1 MKKLTLII
9 MLTVF
14 PLLGCDDNSNVQQGI
29 DKTKASAAQVAADI
43 KDTADAVVISAKET
57 VQEASET
64 IEGKAGDVMATAN
77 AEIQDMKGKV
87 DAIKEILINDH
98 NTVLMSNH
106 WHLASA
112 QNAQGQRIDALFV
125 QPDKPVQFDFDRER
139 ISIGNACNAIGGSY
153 TVQGQQ
159 ITFDMLSATKRACAD
174 NQINR
179 LDQEIS
185 SRLNAPATFA
195 LTPNELKLTTTS
207 GDVLTFSASPTAET
221 RFGNTGETVFLEIA
235 PQRQVCSHPLAPN
248 QQCLMVRE
256 VRYAENGMKSYP
268 SESWEPLYQ
277 EIEGYTHEPDL
288 RNIVRAKRFIIA
300 NSPDNTPNTAYVLDM
315 VIESERVPAQ

>member
-14 PLLGCDDNSNVQQGI
+14 PLLGCDDNSDVQQGI

-43 KDTADAVVISAKET
+43 KDT
-57 VQEASET
+57 ASET

-125 QPDKPVQFDFDRER
+125 QPD
-139 ISIGNACNAIGGSY
+139 
-153 TVQGQQ
+153 
-159 ITFDMLSATKRACAD
+159 RA
-174 NQINR
+174 
-179 LDQEIS
+179 
-185 SRLNAPATFA
+185 
-195 LTPNELKLTTTS
+195 
-207 GDVLTFSASPTAET
+207 
-221 RFGNTGETVFLEIA
+221 
-235 PQRQVCSHPLAPN
+235 
-248 QQCLMVRE
+248 
-256 VRYAENGMKSYP
+256 
-268 SESWEPLYQ
+268 YQ
-277 EIEGYTHEPDL
+277 H
-288 RNIVRAKRFIIA
+288 R
-300 NSPDNTPNTAYVLDM
+300 
-315 VIESERVPAQ
+315 